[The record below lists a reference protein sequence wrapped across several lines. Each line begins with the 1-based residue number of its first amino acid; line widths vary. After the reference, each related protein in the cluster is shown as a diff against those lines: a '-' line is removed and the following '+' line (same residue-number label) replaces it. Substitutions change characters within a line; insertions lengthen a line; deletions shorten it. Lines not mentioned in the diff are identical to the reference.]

1 MQSVLKIPA
10 LIIFTRELSLV
21 ESSSDS
27 THKVKN
33 T

>member
-10 LIIFTRELSLV
+10 LIIFTGEFSLV